1 MHTRCDVEDA
11 EGFEPVGE
19 SRAWLHAELFETL
32 AGINEECLELLAA
45 QSLTRAMQQHPMLK
59 ELAEL
64 WRTLDAGSRRRAA
77 GCPYLIVDAGFADA
91 RRWRFPSGHEVSEP
105 AISAVGAPFFTVPG
119 ANAVIRRVLQ
129 YSRELAR
136 NHNVAARMLLG
147 MPAHCATLIAGCTLR
162 QIDDLAER
170 HPAWLR
176 PRWPNRVQVWREFL
190 VTAQLGE
197 GKALE
202 LARMHGLQLLAAELR
217 SSTVP

>member
-1 MHTRCDVEDA
+1 MRTRCEVDEAD
-11 EGFEPVGE
+11 GWEPAGE
-19 SRAWLHAELFETL
+19 SRAWLHAELFEAL

-45 QSLTRAMQQHPMLK
+45 QSLVRAIQPHPLLR

-64 WRTLDAGSRRRAA
+64 WRTLDASARRRAA

-105 AISAVGAPFFTVPG
+105 GASGAGLPFFTVPG
-119 ANAVIRRVLQ
+119 ANAVVRRVLQ
-129 YSRELAR
+129 YARELAR

-147 MPAHCATLIAGCTLR
+147 MPAHCATLIAGCSLR
-162 QIDDLAER
+162 EIDDIAER

-176 PRWPNRVQVWREFL
+176 PRWPGRVQVWREFL
-190 VTAQLGE
+190 TTARLGE
-197 GKALE
+197 GTALE
-202 LARMHGLQLLAAELR
+202 LARMHGVQLLAAELR